1 MLRTVICVYQGASPF
16 GGTKSRCVI
25 FWLVHPC
32 HLYLPRCLTFRHHP
46 VKMPHLWTGS
56 SLINCHLCLPRCLTF
71 RRHPVKMVS
80 SLGWF
85 IPYQLSSVFAKVS
98 HLSAA
103 SSQDASSLGWFIPY
117 QLSSVFAKVSHLS
130 AAPSPDASSLGWFI
144 PYQLSSVFAKVSHL
158 SAAPSQ
164 DASSLGWFIPYQLS
178 SVFAK
183 VSHLSAAPS
192 QDASSLGWF
201 IPYQLSSVFAKVSHL
216 SAAHSIFRLFP
227 HMCVNVCI
235 YKFLD
240 ILMEFVGPQASCI
253 YCHLPVCVC
262 VYYNHLSVCFDPTR

>member
-1 MLRTVICVYQGASPF
+1 MLRTDICVYQGAPPF
-16 GGTKSRCVI
+16 GGTQSRCVI

-32 HLYLPRCLTFRHHP
+32 HLYLPRCLTFWHHP
-46 VKMPHLWTGS
+46 VKMPHLWAGS
-56 SLINCHLCLPRCLTF
+56 SLTNCHLCLPRCLTF
-71 RRHPVKMVS
+71 RRHPVKMSHLWAGS
-80 SLGWF
+80 SLTNC
-85 IPYQLSSVFAKVS
+85 
-98 HLSAA
+98 HLCLPRCLTFQRHPVKMPHLLAG
-103 SSQDASSLGWFIPY
+103 SSLTNC
-117 QLSSVFAKVSHLS
+117 HLCLPRCLTFWRHPVKMPHLL
-130 AAPSPDASSLGWFI
+130 AGSSLTN
-144 PYQLSSVFAKVSHL
+144 
-158 SAAPSQ
+158 
-164 DASSLGWFIPYQLS
+164 S

-227 HMCVNVCI
+227 YMCVNVCI

-253 YCHLPVCVC
+253 YFHLPVCVC